1 MTLAC
6 LWMVSH
12 LPPILV
18 QAISLVVLKVILV
31 VALAELVQAL
41 PLWIPFF
48 LAVLVLLE
56 LLLSYLNFM
65 PLSSS
70 SGYQE

>member
-1 MTLAC
+1 M
-6 LWMVSH
+6 
-12 LPPILV
+12 
-18 QAISLVVLKVILV
+18 LKVILV

-41 PLWIPFF
+41 HLRIPFF
-48 LAVLVLLE
+48 LAVLVPLA

-70 SGYQE
+70 SVYQE